1 MANSRFWGFV
11 FGLAAGVVIGALQAP
26 RSGAETRA
34 QIKQFVTDSTGQALD
49 TVGLTPEKRHE
60 IQHTVSDVRS
70 KTAAEVSTIV
80 DKTTATIDRTARQVE
95 DVAREPRTWGTDAAA
110 TARARVG
117 DQASAAAH
125 RDAAASAGD
134 LIDEASAAADDLASQ
149 ASSIAKD
156 ATS

>member
-70 KTAAEVSTIV
+70 KTAAEVSTM
-80 DKTTATIDRTARQVE
+80 KFTT
-95 DVAREPRTWGTDAAA
+95 PAAP
-110 TARARVG
+110 TSPARANMPTNG
-117 DQASAAAH
+117 DSSA
-125 RDAAASAGD
+125 
-134 LIDEASAAADDLASQ
+134 L
-149 ASSIAKD
+149 
-156 ATS
+156 